1 VLVFNVLVDKL
12 ISAKALLTD
21 STIVLFIQFDALALL
36 DAELSLQ
43 FLENRILLR
52 IRDKLQPLFN

>member
-1 VLVFNVLVDKL
+1 MLVFNVLVDKL

>member
-1 VLVFNVLVDKL
+1 MLVFNVLVDKL

-21 STIVLFIQFDALALL
+21 STIVLFIQLDALALL

-52 IRDKLQPLFN
+52 IRNKLQPLLN